1 MPDNR
6 GPPLPL
12 LPPGLVGA
20 IRQSSLWTDIVT
32 VRFDSALAD
41 CLKVYTDTDNA
52 TGTKTD
58 RPQWNACLGG
68 AALPTLKI
76 LPPHL

>member
-1 MPDNR
+1 
-6 GPPLPL
+6 
-12 LPPGLVGA
+12 
-20 IRQSSLWTDIVT
+20 LWTDIVT